1 MAKMELIF
9 ESDTIRI
16 FKKEKIKQLEDEIQ
30 SKIEYLRSGDCYSN
44 KSLIS
49 EILYEPHGISCGF
62 GCQMH
67 SAVSGFICA
76 TDLNR
81 LFLIKNYENGKY
93 NKYFKFFDEKC
104 KDMNYPSKYLSKIFF
119 KNIFFFLKN
128 IIVIQFFAN

>member
-9 ESDTIRI
+9 ESDKIRT
-16 FKKEKIKQLEDEIQ
+16 FKNEKIKPFQNEIQ
-30 SKIEYLRSGDCYSN
+30 SKIEYLRSGDCYLN
-44 KSLIS
+44 KTLIS
-49 EILYEPHGISCGF
+49 VILYEPHGINCGF

-81 LFLIKNYENGKY
+81 LFLIKNYESGKY

-104 KDMNYPSKYLSKIFF
+104 KDMNYSSKYLGRIFIYFFYIKTNRLYIF
-119 KNIFFFLKN
+119 K
-128 IIVIQFFAN
+128 